1 MILYMEGD
9 MLIIKKIISLS
20 LVASSIMVFST
31 FTSTAAADSSYSPKK
46 SQVIQWEKHT
56 DISTLKC
63 WTIKFKSPVDE
74 NSLLLPGII
83 TVTDSKG
90 CLIPT
95 NLFLDNKNSY
105 VYVQAPEG
113 GYTKGQTYYLNISK
127 DLKFQDKSKY
137 LKNPVQMEF
146 STDNIGTV
154 SIDENS
160 PIIGTNNSFGFNL
173 AKNLLSEDTDK
184 SQNMIISPL
193 SISNILAMTQ
203 NGAENKTKQEIL
215 NCLGLAS
222 IDDNTIN
229 EEYYSLSQYY
239 NNLTS
244 TDLKVANS
252 IWTNNDINLN
262 STFKN
267 TAQKYYNSEIHSED
281 FSDPNTLKKINEW
294 VKKSTKEQIKQIIDD
309 ISEKDQAILINS
321 TYFKGKWKNG
331 FSRDKTKKENFTLS
345 SGKVISTDTME
356 DTSQINYLKGTNF
369 QAISLPY
376 YDGMEM
382 DIFLPNKG
390 TDINDFTKNITEEKF
405 DKWINSFND
414 TNVLQQIPK
423 FKINYGVTLNNTLK
437 NLGMDQAF
445 DSSKADFTKL
455 IGETSKNPFY
465 INTIK
470 HKAAIN
476 VDEQGSEAS
485 AVTSIFVAGSPAP
498 SSNEPISFKVDRPF
512 FFVIRDSNYNLI
524 LFMGKVENPSTNT
537 EN

>member
-1 MILYMEGD
+1 
-9 MLIIKKIISLS
+9 MLNIKKIISLS
-20 LVASSIMVFST
+20 LVASSIMAFST
-31 FTSTAAADSSYSPKK
+31 FTSTAAADSPYSSKK
-46 SQVIQWEKHT
+46 SQVIQWEKQNN
-56 DISTLKC
+56 ISTLKC
-63 WTIKFKSPVDE
+63 WTIKFKSPVDK
-74 NSLLLPGII
+74 NSLVIPGII
-83 TVTDSKG
+83 TVTDSNG

-95 NLFLDNKNSY
+95 NLFLDNQNKY
-105 VYVQAPEG
+105 IHVQAPKG

-127 DLKFQDKSKY
+127 DLKFQDKSKS

-160 PIIGTNNSFGFNL
+160 PIIGANNSFGFNL
-173 AKNLLSEDTDK
+173 AKNLLSKDADK

-203 NGAENKTKQEIL
+203 NGAENKTKQEML

-252 IWTNNDINLN
+252 IWTNSDINLN
-262 STFKN
+262 SNFKN
-267 TAQKYYNSEIHSED
+267 TAQKYYNSEINSED
-281 FSDPNTLKKINEW
+281 FSDPNTIKKINEW
-294 VKKSTKEQIKQIIDD
+294 VNNSTKGQIKQIIDD
-309 ISEKDQAILINS
+309 INKEDQAILINS

-331 FSRDKTKKENFTLS
+331 FSPDKTKKENFTLS

-356 DTSQINYLKGTNF
+356 NTSQVNYLKGTNF

-390 TDINDFTKNITEEKF
+390 TDINDFTKNITKEKF
-405 DKWINSFND
+405 DKWINSFNY

-423 FKINYGVTLNNTLK
+423 FKINYGVTLNDTLK
-437 NLGMDQAF
+437 DLGMEQAF
-445 DSSKADFTKL
+445 YISKADFTKL
-455 IGETSKNPFY
+455 ISETSKNPFY

-485 AVTSIFVAGSPAP
+485 AVTAIFIATSPAP

-512 FFVIRDSNYNLI
+512 FFDIRDSKHNIL
-524 LFMGKVENPSTNT
+524 LFMGKVEDPSSNT